1 MKKIII
7 TVFCILFFHHHAFAE
22 EKCTWNIL
30 KSNCKTKAISKI
42 LGDKGLSI
50 MKKSTD
56 TLKKGSNKV
65 SGNIKKG
72 TDKVKNTIKK

>member
-7 TVFCILFFHHHAFAE
+7 TVLWFLFFQHHAFTE

-42 LGDKGLSI
+42 LGDKGFSI
-50 MKKSTD
+50 LKKSAD
-56 TLKKGSNKV
+56 TLKKSSNKV
-65 SGNIKKG
+65 SGDIKKG

>member
-1 MKKIII
+1 MKKIILSI
-7 TVFCILFFHHHAFAE
+7 VCFLFFQLHVFSE

-42 LGDKGLSI
+42 LGDKGSSI

-56 TLKKGSNKV
+56 TLKKN
-65 SGNIKKG
+65 SGKIGDNLKKG
-72 TDKVKNTIKK
+72 TDKVKDTIKR